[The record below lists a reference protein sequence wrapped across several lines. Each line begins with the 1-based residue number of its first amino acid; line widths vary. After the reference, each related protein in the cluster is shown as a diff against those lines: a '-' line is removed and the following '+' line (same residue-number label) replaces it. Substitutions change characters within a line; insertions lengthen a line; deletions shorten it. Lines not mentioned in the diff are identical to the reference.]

1 MKSCI
6 HINKHSDQIPDTQT
20 SVKTTFKKLNLTSKL
35 TEKPQHSSAMVGCFY
50 KPTYCRKK
58 LKLKKLTI
66 ALQQN
71 DNIHYCSSA
80 NQIQHEMDPEEEE
93 YSMRNQQ
100 GKRLFAGECQGSVM
114 LVKYLS
120 AWDEFW
126 GMEFESP
133 SGKML

>member
-20 SVKTTFKKLNLTSKL
+20 SVKTTFIKLNLTSML
-35 TEKPQHSSAMVGCFY
+35 TEKPKHSSAMVGCFFN
-50 KPTYCRKK
+50 PTYCHRK

-93 YSMRNQQ
+93 YNMRNQ
-100 GKRLFAGECQGSVM
+100 KRNGLLAGGCQVQVS
-114 LVKYLS
+114 
-120 AWDEFW
+120 
-126 GMEFESP
+126 
-133 SGKML
+133 

>member
-6 HINKHSDQIPDTQT
+6 HINSDQTHCLT
-20 SVKTTFKKLNLTSKL
+20 SVKTTFKNVNLTAKL
-35 TEKPQHSSAMVGCFY
+35 TEKPKHSLAMVGCFY
-50 KPTYCRKK
+50 KPTYCSKK

-93 YSMRNQQ
+93 YSMRNQ
-100 GKRLFAGECQGSVM
+100 KRNGLFAGGCQVQVS
-114 LVKYLS
+114 
-120 AWDEFW
+120 
-126 GMEFESP
+126 
-133 SGKML
+133 